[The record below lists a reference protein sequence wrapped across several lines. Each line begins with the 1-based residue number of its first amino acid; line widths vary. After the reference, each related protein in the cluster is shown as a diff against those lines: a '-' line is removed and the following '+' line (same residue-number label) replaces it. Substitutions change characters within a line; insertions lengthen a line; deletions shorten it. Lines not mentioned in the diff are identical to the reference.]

1 MSEESEAGRLLRSA
15 KNLVE
20 TMDKMADK
28 NLPEEIT
35 EIVKLHA
42 KLAVGSAFIPLPG
55 IDVAA
60 SATSIWTMY
69 LRINSKL
76 GISLNENILKTI
88 ATGIC
93 TNLVSYVAMVG
104 VGEALKFIPFIGSIS
119 GTLVMSASLYA
130 VTLTSGYIYLKA
142 LTLISLKNKNV
153 VNEEELSKIIDNV
166 LKDDKE
172 EIKEFLEESKNIYK
186 SKNR

>member
-69 LRINSKL
+69 LRINS
-76 GISLNENILKTI
+76 
-88 ATGIC
+88 
-93 TNLVSYVAMVG
+93 
-104 VGEALKFIPFIGSIS
+104 
-119 GTLVMSASLYA
+119 
-130 VTLTSGYIYLKA
+130 
-142 LTLISLKNKNV
+142 
-153 VNEEELSKIIDNV
+153 
-166 LKDDKE
+166 
-172 EIKEFLEESKNIYK
+172 
-186 SKNR
+186 